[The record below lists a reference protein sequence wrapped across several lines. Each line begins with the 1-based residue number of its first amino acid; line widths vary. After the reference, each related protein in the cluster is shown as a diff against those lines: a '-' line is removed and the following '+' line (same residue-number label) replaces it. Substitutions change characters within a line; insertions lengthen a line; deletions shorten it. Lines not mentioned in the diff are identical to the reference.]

1 MKEKMNFKNLNE
13 LIQTA
18 KVLLKLGLVVSIGGL
33 IVLSFYIIEK
43 TQILNIILTI
53 LGIIFPLFIGMLTAW
68 LFEPLIKKLE
78 KKKVSRVLGTTIVY
92 LSFVLV
98 LVLLLW
104 LVVPEFVAQL
114 KELIGQVPS
123 FLTKAQEFIASFFN
137 KFQNSTI
144 DIESIKAQLIAKV
157 EEFANNLSSDSLT
170 SVINSIT
177 KFVSEGFNVLLG
189 ILIGFYIS
197 LDFKKFSNGLSN
209 LIPMKYRD
217 DTSKLLENVDEMA
230 RGYVSG
236 TLFTSLLVA
245 FLTFL
250 GLVIAGVSSP
260 LLFAIFCGITN
271 IIPYFGP
278 YIGGIPVVVVAFSI
292 SPMCGIITLVT
303 IVLVQFVE
311 GNIIHPLV
319 VGKAVDIHPVVVVL
333 SLLVF
338 EHFFGII
345 GMILATPI
353 VGAIKILIVFLNE
366 KYHFMNK
373 IMPDKI
379 EVK

>member
-1 MKEKMNFKNLNE
+1 M
-13 LIQTA
+13 
-18 KVLLKLGLVVSIGGL
+18 LLKLGLVVSIGGL

-144 DIESIKAQLIAKV
+144 DVESIKAQLIAKV

>member
-144 DIESIKAQLIAKV
+144 DVESIKAQLIAKV

-197 LDFKKFSNGLSN
+197 HDFKKFSNGLSN

>member
-144 DIESIKAQLIAKV
+144 DVESIKAQLIAKV

-260 LLFAIFCGITN
+260 LLFAIFCGTTN